1 MHCRYS
7 NTKTKIKGD
16 VYFMESIRFQGT
28 LFLRILNGNNILG
41 YFKKKCLVNYWN
53 SFLYF

>member
-41 YFKKKCLVNYWN
+41 YFKKKCLVNY
-53 SFLYF
+53 